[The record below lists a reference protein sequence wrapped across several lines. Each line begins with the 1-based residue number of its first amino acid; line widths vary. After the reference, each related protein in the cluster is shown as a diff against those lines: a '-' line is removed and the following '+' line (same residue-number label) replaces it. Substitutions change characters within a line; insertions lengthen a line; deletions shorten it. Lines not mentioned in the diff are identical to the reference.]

1 MIGIFTV
8 AVVGASVVQSLAYPI
23 DQNKPGAGWFALLVV
38 VFVMSE
44 SALMTVAVVRD
55 RRVGD
60 TTGGL
65 GVIVVGLVIV
75 NLAVM
80 TVLGA
85 FSVIP

>member
-1 MIGIFTV
+1 M
-8 AVVGASVVQSLAYPI
+8 A
-23 DQNKPGAGWFALLVV
+23 
-38 VFVMSE
+38 E
-44 SALMTVAVVRD
+44 SALMTLAVVRD

-65 GVIVVGLVIV
+65 GVIVIGLVIV

-85 FSVIP
+85 FSIIP